1 MHSVQV
7 TMDMCLHCTCL
18 HSLQYTHKIHK
29 VLSDEIQA
37 AATSVQVEVHVLGH
51 DQPVR

>member
-7 TMDMCLHCTCL
+7 TMDMGLHCTCL